1 MNNNPE
7 KDPPSL
13 DKPGQAIK
21 EIIGR
26 LLAYWYYILFSCFVS
41 GSIAF
46 VYLRYTAPVYQ
57 TSATLLIKD
66 NSRNTKG
73 GMEDFI
79 QGLDLLKS
87 GKNIENEIGILKSF
101 HINYKVLRSLN
112 FGVSYYVAGRVR
124 ESEAYGT
131 AVPYEVKIDSV
142 SFTAPPPAKFAVKP
156 ISPTSFELTYL
167 AKQENGEEV
176 QVQQQL
182 DYGQLY
188 RQPGFAFTVNRPAGA
203 LPYNKLESHSF
214 AFNNLERLVES
225 YQTRTRIRPIVRQ
238 ATILELT
245 IEDTNV
251 QKAQAYLNRLLEVY
265 IERGLEE
272 KNQTAINTIKF
283 IDSQLEAIQDSLV
296 MAEYDLERF
305 RVNNKVM
312 DVGKSAELLFEDA
325 SRLDMERKKVAIQ
338 IQYYQY
344 ILKSLDGNKLD
355 EVIAPSVVGVAD
367 LTLNSLVN
375 ELIKLNTQRKA
386 ASSQVTE
393 LNPYLQDLDVKIR
406 EVKNNLIA
414 NVRNLINATEITNAD
429 LAKQARVM
437 EIKVLALPQ
446 SERKLVGIQR
456 KFNFS
461 DEIYTYLFEKRAE
474 AGIAK
479 AANTTDSRILDN
491 ARRVRQVAPNRNS
504 TYGMAIIIGFLLPL
518 AIITG
523 IEILDDRI
531 IKPEIIEAIFGP
543 LLAVIPHNTEKD
555 GLVTLS
561 KPKSVTSEAFRSL
574 RANLAFL
581 ATGSGG
587 KLIVLTSS
595 VSGEG
600 KSFTSMNL
608 AVILAL
614 SAKKV
619 LLIGADLRK
628 PKLFK
633 DFGLDNNIGLSNYL
647 SDQCALAEVL
657 QPSSFANLDLIMAG
671 PVPPNPGELL
681 ANEKMRQLLAE
692 MKTQYDYVVVDTPPI
707 GLVADAIALITLADI
722 NLYLTKFNYTR
733 PMMLESARN
742 LLENKTVNR
751 FNVIFNDVKIKRKG
765 YSYGYG
771 YGYGYGNG
779 YYDEGTAKP
788 WWAIFTPKFLLK
800 LSQKQ

>member
-1 MNNNPE
+1 MNNPE
-7 KDPPSL
+7 NSQIITDTS
-13 DKPGQAIK
+13 GQSIK
-21 EIIGR
+21 QFVGR
-26 LLAYWYYILFSCFVS
+26 LIEYWYYILFSCFIS
-41 GSIAF
+41 GSLAF
-46 VYLRYTAPVYQ
+46 IYLRYTAPVYQ

-101 HINYKVLRSLN
+101 HINYKVLKSLN
-112 FGVSYYVAGRVR
+112 FGVSYYISGRVR
-124 ESEAYGT
+124 ESEAYG
-131 AVPYEVKIDSV
+131 ASIPYEVRIDSV
-142 SFTAPPPAKFAVKP
+142 SFAVPLPAKFSIKP
-156 ISPTSFELTYL
+156 ISPTAYELTYL

-188 RQPGFAFTVNRPAGA
+188 RQPGFAFTVDRPIGV
-203 LPYNKLESHSF
+203 LSYSKLETHSF
-214 AFNNLERLVES
+214 AFANLENLVES
-225 YQTRTRIRPIVRQ
+225 YQARVKIRPIVRQ

-245 IEDTNV
+245 IEATNV

-325 SRLDMERKKVAIQ
+325 SRLDTERKKVAIQ

-367 LTLNSLVN
+367 LTLNTLVN

-393 LNPYLQDLDVKIR
+393 LNPYLQDLDIKIR
-406 EVKNNLIA
+406 EVKNNLVA
-414 NVRNLINATEITNAD
+414 NVRNLINATEITNSD
-429 LAKQARVM
+429 LAKQARTM
-437 EIKVLALPQ
+437 EIRVLALPQ

-491 ARRVRQVAPNRNS
+491 ARRVRQIAPNRNS
-504 TYGMAIIIGFLLPL
+504 IYGIAIIIGFLLPL
-518 AIITG
+518 VIIIG
-523 IEILDDRI
+523 IEIFDDRI
-531 IKPEIIEAIFGP
+531 VKAEIIEAIFRSP
-543 LLAVIPHNTEKD
+543 LLAIIPHNAEKD

-581 ATGSGG
+581 SASPGG

-608 AVILAL
+608 AVILA
-614 SAKKV
+614 SSTKKV

-647 SDQCALAEVL
+647 SDQCTLTEVL

-681 ANEKMRQLLAE
+681 ANEKMRHLLAE
-692 MKTQYDYVVVDTPPI
+692 MKIQYDYVVVDTPPI
-707 GLVADAIALITLADI
+707 GFVADAIALITLADI
-722 NLYLTKFNYTR
+722 NLYLVKYNYTR
-733 PMMLESARN
+733 PMMLESARS

-751 FNVIFNDVKIKRKG
+751 FSVVFNDIKIKRKG
-765 YSYGYG
+765 YGYG
-771 YGYGYGNG
+771 YGYGYDYGNG
-779 YYDEGTAKP
+779 YYEESTAKP
-788 WWAIFTPKFLLK
+788 WWAIFIPKFLSK
-800 LSQKQ
+800 RGQK